1 MCEQIIQTDSDLFYV
16 YQKIPSHFC
25 LPLAQKFSVQTMGG
39 WGAGCGWKVTSA
51 PLGHL
56 AMSGDI
62 FNVMTRGRGDVPGV
76 QWTETR
82 GEATAHPTI
91 QGTDSY
97 NEELSSPICQYRYL
111 PFTVYCFLELL
122 HSFSSSLT
130 PLHSH
135 AQLLEKVSK
144 LKTDISKSIEAQ
156 FCHLFTGG

>member
-1 MCEQIIQTDSDLFYV
+1 MDKNYQGNMKQTSNRFPLCV
-16 YQKIPSHFC
+16 
-25 LPLAQKFSVQTMGG
+25 LPLNTPRPSKLGG
-39 WGAGCGWKVTSA
+39 SQPGTVV
-51 PLGHL
+51 PLRRHL

-62 FNVMTRGRGDVPGV
+62 FNVMTRGKGDVPGV

-97 NEELSSPICQYRYL
+97 NEELSSPICQYGNL
-111 PFTVYCFLELL
+111 PFTLYCFLELL

-130 PLHSH
+130 LLHTH